1 MCIPS
6 WSIHD
11 PRSTHDRLAIH
22 DRLLICDRRSTIDR
36 RLVPVAKA
44 NAKKRRTRFVLRDR
58 QRIRSTGCEL
68 ILAGL
73 HLGRSASWAVCILGG
88 LRGTNW
94 RRSEEKP
101 SEVSHTVHNDL
112 PTEGE
117 CEQAPNKIRSPS
129 QAAYSIDELRAH
141 LGRSASWAVC
151 ILGGLRGT
159 NWRRSEEK
167 LSEVSHT
174 VHNDLPTEGECEQAP
189 NKIRSPS
196 QAAYSIDELRAHL
209 GRSASWAK
217 ANANKRRTRFVLRAK
232 QRIRSTSCELILGG
246 LHLGRSARDE
256 LEKERGET
264 KANAKKR
271 RTRFVLRARQR
282 IRSTSCELIL
292 GGLHLGRSAS
302 WAVCILGGLRGTN
315 WRRSE
320 EKPSEVSHTVH
331 NDLPTEGECEQAP
344 NKIRSPSQAAYSI
357 DELRA
362 HLGRSASWAV
372 CILGGL
378 RGTNWRRSEEKLSEV
393 SHTVHNDLPTEGECE
408 QAPNKIR
415 SPRQAAYSIDELR
428 AHLGRSAS
436 WAKANANKRRTRF
449 VLRDRQRIRSTS
461 CELIL
466 GGLHLGRSA
475 RDELEKE
482 RGETK
487 ANANKRR
494 TRFVLRAK
502 QRIRSTSC
510 ELILGGLH
518 LGRSARDELE
528 KERGETKA
536 NAKKRRTRFVLRAR
550 QRIRSTSCELILG
563 GLHLGRSASWA
574 VCILGGLRGTNW
586 RRSEEKPSEVSH
598 TVHNDL
604 PTEGECEQAPNK
616 IRSPSQAAYSID
628 ELRAHL
634 GRSASWAVC
643 ILGGLR
649 GTNWRRSEEKL
660 SEVSHTVHNDLPTE
674 GECEQAP
681 NKIRSPS
688 QAAYS
693 IDELRAHLGR
703 SASWAK
709 ANANKRRT
717 RFVLRARQRI
727 RSTSCELILGGLHL
741 GRSARDELEKER
753 GETKAN
759 ANKRRT
765 RFVLRAKQ
773 RIRSTSCELILG
785 GLHLGRSARD
795 ELEKERGETKANA
808 KKRRTRFVLRARQRI
823 RSTSCELI
831 LGGLH
836 LGRSASWAVCILGG
850 LRGTNWRRSEEKPSE
865 VSHTVHNDLPTE
877 GECEQA
883 PNKIR
888 SPSQAAYSIDELR
901 AHLGRSASWAV
912 CILGGLRGTNW
923 RRSEEKLSEVS
934 HTVHNDLPT
943 EGECE
948 QAPNKIRSP
957 RQAAYS
963 IDELRAH
970 LGRSASWAVCA
981 GRIGEGARRNCPK

>member
-1 MCIPS
+1 MRTSAEQDSFSEPS
-6 WSIHD
+6 SVF
-11 PRSTHDRLAIH
+11 
-22 DRLLICDRRSTIDR
+22 DRRAAS
-36 RLVPVAKA
+36 
-44 NAKKRRTRFVLRDR
+44 
-58 QRIRSTGCEL
+58 S
-68 ILAGL
+68 
-73 HLGRSASWAVCILGG
+73 SWAVCIL
-88 LRGTNW
+88 
-94 RRSEEKP
+94 
-101 SEVSHTVHNDL
+101 
-112 PTEGE
+112 
-117 CEQAPNKIRSPS
+117 A
-129 QAAYSIDELRAH
+129 
-141 LGRSASWAVC
+141 
-151 ILGGLRGT
+151 
-159 NWRRSEEK
+159 
-167 LSEVSHT
+167 
-174 VHNDLPTEGECEQAP
+174 
-189 NKIRSPS
+189 
-196 QAAYSIDELRAHL
+196 
-209 GRSASWAK
+209 
-217 ANANKRRTRFVLRAK
+217 
-232 QRIRSTSCELILGG
+232 
-246 LHLGRSARDE
+246 
-256 LEKERGET
+256 
-264 KANAKKR
+264 
-271 RTRFVLRARQR
+271 
-282 IRSTSCELIL
+282 
-292 GGLHLGRSAS
+292 
-302 WAVCILGGLRGTN
+302 GLRGTN

-449 VLRDRQRIRSTS
+449 VLR
-461 CELIL
+461 
-466 GGLHLGRSA
+466 
-475 RDELEKE
+475 
-482 RGETK
+482 
-487 ANANKRR
+487 
-494 TRFVLRAK
+494 AK

-550 QRIRSTSCELILG
+550 QRIRSTSCELILADLHLGRSASWAKANANKRRTRFVLRAKQRIRSTSCELILG
-563 GLHLGRSASWA
+563 GLHLGRSARDELEKERGETVRSEPHRAQRLADRRRMRTSAEQDSFSEPGSVFDRRAASSSWA

-703 SASWAK
+703 SASW
-709 ANANKRRT
+709 
-717 RFVLRARQRI
+717 
-727 RSTSCELILGGLHL
+727 
-741 GRSARDELEKER
+741 
-753 GETKAN
+753 
-759 ANKRRT
+759 
-765 RFVLRAKQ
+765 
-773 RIRSTSCELILG
+773 
-785 GLHLGRSARD
+785 
-795 ELEKERGETKANA
+795 
-808 KKRRTRFVLRARQRI
+808 
-823 RSTSCELI
+823 
-831 LGGLH
+831 
-836 LGRSASWAVCILGG
+836 
-850 LRGTNWRRSEEKPSE
+850 P
-865 VSHTVHNDLPTE
+865 
-877 GECEQA
+877 
-883 PNKIR
+883 
-888 SPSQAAYSIDELR
+888 
-901 AHLGRSASWAV
+901 
-912 CILGGLRGTNW
+912 
-923 RRSEEKLSEVS
+923 
-934 HTVHNDLPT
+934 
-943 EGECE
+943 
-948 QAPNKIRSP
+948 
-957 RQAAYS
+957 
-963 IDELRAH
+963 
-970 LGRSASWAVCA
+970 VCA
-981 GRIGEGARRNCPK
+981 GRIGEGARRNGPK